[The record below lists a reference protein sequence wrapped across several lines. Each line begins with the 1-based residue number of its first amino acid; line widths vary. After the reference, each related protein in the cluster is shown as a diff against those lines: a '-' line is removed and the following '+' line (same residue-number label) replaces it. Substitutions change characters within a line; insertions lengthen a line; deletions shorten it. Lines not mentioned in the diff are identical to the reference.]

1 MQQREQAGG
10 VLPGPLDGVHLPG
23 RGARVLPEG
32 EERGMRPAGGVAGR
46 RPARGALPRPVAD
59 LAPELHVG
67 HAVVARRDPAVD
79 GRRRQVH
86 RAAVARRHLLGRQP
100 PAQAVP
106 DGLQPGRRGGL
117 VGVYPA
123 PGRDEDRVGAQLRGP
138 GLVEDV
144 GGGACSRS
152 RGTGRSRCSIAAMPP
167 GAGRPP
173 TGRRRRPRARRAW
186 PSAPSRT
193 CATPP
198 RRSPSRATCP
208 APSRSPCTTLC
219 TPASSGPCPARA
231 S

>member
-1 MQQREQAGG
+1 
-10 VLPGPLDGVHLPG
+10 
-23 RGARVLPEG
+23 
-32 EERGMRPAGGVAGR
+32 MRPAGGVAGR

-100 PAQAVP
+100 PAQASP
-106 DGLQPGRRGGL
+106 YRLQPGRRGGL

-144 GGGACSRS
+144 GAALAADRAVPPAPVAAARP
-152 RGTGRSRCSIAAMPP
+152 RGQAR
-167 GAGRPP
+167 
-173 TGRRRRPRARRAW
+173 TGRRQVGGGVHALAAPGLRRRHEPV
-186 PSAPSRT
+186 
-193 CATPP
+193 
-198 RRSPSRATCP
+198 
-208 APSRSPCTTLC
+208 L
-219 TPASSGPCPARA
+219 ASI
-231 S
+231 